1 MKKSLFFLLAA
12 AAAIVSC
19 AKEGFETL
27 PQQGRVR
34 FEVTGTESF
43 PGTPGISPAE
53 ATRACL
59 SDGYTICWEK
69 GKDVVCIFNKNDKF
83 PFTATVTGTSTWLE
97 GDALPAISTYYALYP
112 FNDSATNSTGSIT
125 TVLPAEQKAIPG

>member
-53 ATRACL
+53 ATRAYL

-69 GKDVVCIFNKNDKF
+69 GKDVVCIFNKNEKYHK
-83 PFTATVTGTSTWLE
+83 S
-97 GDALPAISTYYALYP
+97 LYLNC
-112 FNDSATNSTGSIT
+112 FSVGSYEKQFFFFIICKKP
-125 TVLPAEQKAIPG
+125 LKIF